1 MTRTVIPVEIKALIP
16 TSAGVAVFL
25 GNDEKV
31 FVIYV
36 DASVGSAIG
45 MFLNNAEK
53 ERPLTHDLMALLLT
67 SLGARVDRV
76 IINDLKNGTYFGR
89 LLITAENELHQR
101 KIIELDARPSDCVA
115 MATQQRAPIYVAQTV
130 WDEVEDMRDVLEKME
145 QDRRAEGNEPD
156 EE

>member
-1 MTRTVIPVEIKALIP
+1 
-16 TSAGVAVFL
+16 
-25 GNDEKV
+25 
-31 FVIYV
+31 
-36 DASVGSAIG
+36 
-45 MFLNNAEK
+45 
-53 ERPLTHDLMALLLT
+53 MALLLK